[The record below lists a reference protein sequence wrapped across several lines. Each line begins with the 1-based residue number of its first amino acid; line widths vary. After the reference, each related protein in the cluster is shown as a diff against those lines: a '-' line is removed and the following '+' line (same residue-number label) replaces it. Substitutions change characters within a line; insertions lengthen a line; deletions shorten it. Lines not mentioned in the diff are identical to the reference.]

1 MMFRQNLPLLGLLV
15 LLFALCQNCSSSSC
29 GNLLKISCP
38 FRLKGAPH
46 QCGCGA
52 ESAGGLELD
61 CENNRASFL
70 LDSVKFYVQEID
82 YVYQTIRIMDA
93 SLHQNTCSI
102 PRLIQNI
109 NDSYSRFRTST
120 YTFNSYEFSIGPGYS
135 LASYYMYF
143 LNCTKPINSPLYVD
157 VSHCIGNSYSAQT
170 RFFYA
175 YFGYLS
181 VFDLPDL
188 CRIEGSAPSQF
199 PNATGLSALEIQ
211 QKLLLQDYGIGWSYY
226 CVYSQN
232 NKKLKYKW

>member
-29 GNLLKISCP
+29 GNLPEISCP

-61 CENNRASFL
+61 CENNRTSFL
-70 LDSVKFYVQEID
+70 VDSGKFYVQEIN
-82 YVYQTIRIMDA
+82 YVNQTIRLMDA

-109 NDSYSRFRTST
+109 NDPYSHFSYSSDTSS
-120 YTFNSYEFSIGPGYS
+120 SYEFSIGPSYS
-135 LASYYMYF
+135 SSSYYMYF
-143 LNCTKPINSPLYVD
+143 LNCTSPLNSPLYVD
-157 VSHCIGNSYSAQT
+157 VSRCIGNSYSAQT

-175 YFGYLS
+175 YFGYLR
-181 VFDLPDL
+181 VLDLPDL
-188 CRIEGSAPSQF
+188 CRIEGSVPTRF

-211 QKLLLQDYGIGWSYY
+211 QKLLLQDYEFNWRYY
-226 CVYSQN
+226 CGYSQN
-232 NKKLKYKW
+232 NNKW